1 MRLLP
6 PIGESLLSSRL
17 NKLLFLMDDTSAKLM
32 GHFIDG
38 TWDALKIQ

>member
-6 PIGESLLSSRL
+6 PIGGRLLSSGL
-17 NKLLFLMDDTSAKLM
+17 SKLLSLMGDTSAKLM

-38 TWDALKIQ
+38 TWDVLKIQ